1 MSHGSTP
8 AVEVELKMQ
17 VPPDRLGDVI
27 ETLERLVEQASIHY
41 LPRRADGDLA
51 QTVRDALGTSLGSRG
66 PG

>member
-1 MSHGSTP
+1 
-8 AVEVELKMQ
+8 MQ

-66 PG
+66 RG